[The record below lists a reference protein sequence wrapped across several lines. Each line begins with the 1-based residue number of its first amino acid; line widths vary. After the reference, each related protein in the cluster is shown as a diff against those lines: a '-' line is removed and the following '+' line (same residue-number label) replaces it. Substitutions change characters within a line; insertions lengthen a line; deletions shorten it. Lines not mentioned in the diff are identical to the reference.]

1 MLRIKPKGT
10 LPELI
15 VAATCLHIQQKL
27 MNLLPHKSWNVWN
40 RDNRE
45 KVEKDQRELKEKEDK
60 KRKRLLE
67 IVCNSVGN
75 NFVLCG

>member
-1 MLRIKPKGT
+1 
-10 LPELI
+10 
-15 VAATCLHIQQKL
+15 

-45 KVEKDQRELKEKEDK
+45 KVEKDQKEHQEKEDK

-67 IVCNSVGN
+67 IVCNTPLTLVHIQSN
-75 NFVLCG
+75 NSQPDT